1 MTVIQ
6 MMMMVVIMVV
16 LLMTGM
22 IVIVMRMFPLKV
34 APITEVV
41 LMSGGESRNHL
52 GEQCENS
59 VHGSGRQ

>member
-1 MTVIQ
+1 
-6 MMMMVVIMVV
+6 
-16 LLMTGM
+16 MTGM
-22 IVIVMRMFPLKV
+22 IVVVMRVFTLKV

-52 GEQCENS
+52 GEQRENS